1 MVSPSLPNTRFL
13 QRWRKKMPIGGQ
25 KAKRRSE
32 FRRDS
37 LHVFSQDHCWTV
49 EEEVFE
55 QSSLDIYNFWGNS
68 VWFAKIQAGP
78 FWFGHFVTVW
88 QLYLFCYDDNKN
100 SKYSLLLLV
109 LLLCRRRMLLLG
121 LRDPSFPYNTRRQPD
136 ERWRLEV
143 EPPGVESP
151 KCRHRC
157 HRVGICSSIFYSFVL
172 INKTL
177 NSF

>member
-1 MVSPSLPNTRFL
+1 MRVPSEKMAPTL
-13 QRWRKKMPIGGQ
+13 RWYPQACPTHAFYSDEGKKCQLGDK

-37 LHVFSQDHCWTV
+37 LHVFSQDHCLTV

-121 LRDPSFPYNTRRQPD
+121 LRDPSFPYKHSQTAWWKVAAWGRATGG
-136 ERWRLEV
+136 
-143 EPPGVESP
+143 GVPEMQASL
-151 KCRHRC
+151 
-157 HRVGICSSIFYSFVL
+157 S
-172 INKTL
+172 
-177 NSF
+177 